1 MVEVHDETTYVK
13 HHKQKI
19 ALILSAM
26 RHFADELKK
35 EGVSVTYVKLNDKG
49 NTGSFTGEIHRAIKT
64 LKPSRLIV
72 TEPGEYR
79 VRAMM
84 ETWQDAFNIP
94 VEIRDDDRFFATRSE
109 FSEWARSRKELR
121 MEFFYREMRKKSGLL
136 MQGKEPEGGQWNY
149 DSENRKALSPKEKIP
164 ERLRFAPDAMT
175 HEVIDLVARRFT
187 DHPGSL

>member
-1 MVEVHDETTYVK
+1 MKTLRLILGDQLSQDVAALKAIDPAKDVVLMMEVFEECTSVK

-19 ALILSAM
+19 VLILSAM

-49 NTGSFTGEIHRAIKT
+49 NTGSFTGEIRRAIKA

-84 ETWQDAFNIP
+84 ETWQD
-94 VEIRDDDRFFATRSE
+94 EEYLT
-109 FSEWARSRKELR
+109 
-121 MEFFYREMRKKSGLL
+121 
-136 MQGKEPEGGQWNY
+136 
-149 DSENRKALSPKEKIP
+149 
-164 ERLRFAPDAMT
+164 
-175 HEVIDLVARRFT
+175 
-187 DHPGSL
+187 